1 MDGGGFVS
9 VRVLVI
15 PEDPTHNGYI
25 LKPLVEMV
33 LADVGKS
40 TAKVTLLT
48 NPRLRGYDQAL
59 AAIRNELASKY
70 GFFDLW
76 LFFPDADRATAA
88 SMQALED
95 DLAAEG
101 VNLLCC
107 SAIPEVEIYACVA
120 YSKTVDL
127 SWAEVRAHARM
138 KEEIFAPLLNRHGDP
153 RRPGGGRR
161 EMTGRS
167 IANRNRFFA
176 LCPEVEELRDRIG
189 TTLN

>member
-1 MDGGGFVS
+1 MS

-25 LKPLVEMV
+25 LKPLVGMV

-59 AAIRNELASKY
+59 DAIRNNLASKY

-95 DLAAEG
+95 DLAQQG
-101 VNLLCC
+101 VSLLCC

-120 YSKTVDL
+120 DRSTVGL
-127 SWAEVRAHARM
+127 SWAEVRTHARM
-138 KEEIFAPLLNRHGDP
+138 KEEVFAPLLDRHGDP

-161 EMTGRS
+161 EMTVRS
-167 IANRNRFFA
+167 IANSSLFFA
-176 LCPEVEELRDRIG
+176 LCPEVAELRNRIR